1 MATDLE
7 RLAISLEANL
17 KRYEREMAR
26 SRQVT
31 NAALDK
37 VEREVAS
44 RGNAISNAFGGLARR
59 ATVALGAIGAGL
71 SLNELRKT
79 ADEYKKILNTLSVAG
94 VSEAQRGNVL
104 DALTRSAQANAAPL
118 DALATLY
125 GRVAQA
131 QTTLNTS
138 SGEMLRFTDL
148 VAQSLRVSGTSAT
161 EASGALLQLGQ
172 AMAGGRVQAEE
183 YNSLLDGAQPLL
195 QAVAAGMR
203 EAGGDVAKLTSLV
216 KDGKVS
222 SEAFYRAGLAGA
234 QVLKDKLA
242 GAVTTTEQATQR
254 LKTEFTLAVGKFD
267 EAVGLTPTLVKGLD
281 SVAGSMAGIGSAATS
296 AVTGVQSL
304 LDKIVSLYEAN
315 GAVQRQQGLNYRAE
329 KAARVGEA
337 RDMGTANAGGRG
349 AVAAERAAADR
360 AAADAAR
367 VTFRA
372 SEAAFAGEQA
382 KAQAAAKATAPKA
395 VPGAISLDDY
405 KVPGSKSGGGSGG
418 SGSSSKEKLDAYER
432 ELIQIDKRTKALQL
446 EAAMVGKSTFE
457 RERARASLELETAA
471 KKANIP
477 VTDEMRRKIEESAT
491 GYANAKVKV
500 EEITKALDAAQDAQ
514 RFFGDAIT
522 DSLSDMIFNG
532 AKAQDTMKK
541 LAVEIAKA
549 ALQAS
554 LMGSGPLAG
563 LFGTA
568 GTNGNVG
575 GLIGGLLGGLKL
587 AGGGHVSG
595 PGTGRSDS
603 IPAMLSNGEYV
614 INARA
619 TRRNRELL
627 DAINSGRVGAFA
639 DGGPVGVVTVEAM
652 EIWT

>member
-17 KRYEREMAR
+17 KKYEREMAR

-31 NAALDK
+31 NDALDK

-44 RGNAISNAFGGLARR
+44 RGNAISNAFGGIARR
-59 ATVALGAIGAGL
+59 ANVALAALGAGL

-94 VSEAQRGNVL
+94 VSDGQRGNVL
-104 DALTRSAQANAAPL
+104 DALTKSAQANATPL

-125 GRVAQA
+125 GRVSQA

-138 SGEMLRFTDL
+138 SGELLRFTDL
-148 VAQSLRVSGTSAT
+148 VAQALRVGGTSAT

-172 AMAGGRVQAEE
+172 AMSNGKVQAEE
-183 YNSLLDGAQPLL
+183 YNSLLEGAYPLL
-195 QAVAAGMR
+195 QAVAAGMK
-203 EAGGDVAKLTSLV
+203 EAGGDVAKLTTLV

-254 LKTEFTLAVGKFD
+254 LKNEFTLAVGKFD
-267 EAVGLTPTLVKGLD
+267 EAVGMTPALVKGLD
-281 SVAGSMAGIGSAATS
+281 SVAGSMAGIGSSAAS
-296 AVTGVQSL
+296 AVNGVQSL
-304 LDKIVSLYEAN
+304 LSKIAELYEKN
-315 GAVQRQQGLNYRAE
+315 GAVQRQQSLGYKAE
-329 KAARVGEA
+329 KAAKIAEA
-337 RDMGTANAGGRG
+337 RDMGTANAGGRD
-349 AVAAERAAADR
+349 ALAAERASAQR
-360 AAADAAR
+360 AATDAAR
-367 VTFRA
+367 VSFRA
-372 SEAAFAGEQA
+372 SEAAFVGEQA
-382 KAQAAAKATAPKA
+382 KAQAAAAKPAAPKA
-395 VPGAISLDDY
+395 VPGAISLENY
-405 KVPGSKSGGGSGG
+405 KVPGAKEGGGGSGG
-418 SGSSSKEKLDAYER
+418 SSKEKLNAYER

-446 EAAMVGKSTFE
+446 EAEMVGKSTFE
-457 RERARASLELETAA
+457 REKARASLELETAA

-477 VTDEMRRKIEESAT
+477 ITDEMRRKIEESAT

-500 EEITKALDAAQDAQ
+500 DEVRKALDAAQDAQ
-514 RFFGDAIT
+514 KFFGDAIT

-532 AKAQDTMKK
+532 AKAQDVMRK
-541 LAVEIAKA
+541 LAVEIGKA
-549 ALQAS
+549 ALQAA

-563 LFGTA
+563 IFGTA
-568 GTNGNVG
+568 GVGGNAG

-587 AGGGHVSG
+587 AGGGFVSG
-595 PGTGRSDS
+595 RGTGKSDS
-603 IPAMLSNGEYV
+603 IPARLSNGEYV

-619 TRRNRELL
+619 TKQNRALL
-627 DAINSGRVGAFA
+627 DAINSGKLPRFA
-639 DGGPVGVVTVEAM
+639 DGGPVGNISADTM
-652 EIWT
+652 EVWK